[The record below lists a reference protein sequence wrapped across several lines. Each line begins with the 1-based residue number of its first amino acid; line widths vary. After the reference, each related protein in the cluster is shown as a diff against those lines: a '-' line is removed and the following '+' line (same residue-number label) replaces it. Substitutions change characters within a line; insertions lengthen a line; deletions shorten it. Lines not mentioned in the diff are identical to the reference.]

1 MVSNCFFRPSTDSP
15 TSDIETGSRGVR
27 KRRAAMT
34 MDSSMH
40 ERRLRNGKR
49 SQQAI
54 FNAPTSP
61 AKSDVSTSSNKR
73 RKGVQDADSET
84 PSAKRSC
91 NGSDNENT
99 NPVKDENDLYE
110 CDREN
115 CSKKY
120 KSISA
125 LRYHQSNNHNNDDSD
140 IKNNVKSVKTE
151 EPDYV
156 TPKSKSKGKSKAKKL
171 KVKTEVVSD
180 GDQDRSGTT
189 TPVEGHTEPRNITYQ
204 LSAQTSNDTTIV
216 TSHGSASNGI
226 VVNGAAPRVATATTV
241 NIPVA
246 TPQNGNVI
254 CVTSP
259 TSTPTKKSKSK
270 VEPEIRP
277 MKSLT
282 TLPTSLPVCLPVTL
296 SVPVTV
302 PASPVGIISG
312 GASLKPIQPRP
323 TVMGDPITSNPVIV
337 KVKDKKIKKKKSKDK
352 EKHVKD
358 LKNNGHETVA
368 SPENIQKEIDE
379 VKTTCDTVVKT
390 EENNNISNDDTS
402 NCNTTMPLSATTTPV
417 TNMLYDKASEQPSS
431 DKSKV
436 GITNNN
442 KSGKPPTT
450 AKENSKLAPS
460 PTKPLTLPSLPIG
473 VRHDSFIRIGKFA
486 YAADHNHH
494 QYLMNMDES
503 YRKQYETML
512 REHPHVPG
520 NAKPQDASLPRSS
533 SNTPTNSAKHSNIT
547 SLKPPQLISSYQSV
561 SIPNSTKIQ
570 TVKEEPF
577 DKSTAIKED
586 KSSGIL
592 YERQKEELQR
602 FYMFQQQRLL
612 EQKRKS
618 EKKMSQEHKPLNLS
632 SPSPRTEEKPISRD
646 SIKNEKEKNTS
657 MNLKQKEDKPD
668 IKSPKPGETPSGIPT
683 PYSYF
688 YPPGPLPPQSPYASP
703 FDPYRQPHHTTI
715 NYGTPPFSCPN
726 DPTLVSPS
734 HMNAKSHVEKPQGAH
749 AALER
754 LQKHASQYYKVT
766 ANTPIGATLPGGL
779 TQKIH
784 ELETSDALKTPPTPP
799 SEEKKTIEDDDKS
812 HDASQHLHHH
822 HTHHHTHVVR
832 PGFPLPYE
840 PYHGNTLIIIITHFY
855 YIIAYLYFLS

>member
-1 MVSNCFFRPSTDSP
+1 MTGLLLGMLLLSYRCDLKGVLLCIRIYNRHITQNWYPIVVFYRPSTDSP
-15 TSDIETGSRGVR
+15 TSDIENGTRGGR
-27 KRRAAMT
+27 KRRTAMN

-54 FNAPTSP
+54 FNAPPSP
-61 AKSDVSTSSNKR
+61 AKSDASTSSNKR
-73 RKGVQDADSET
+73 RKCVQDADSET
-84 PSAKRSC
+84 PSAKRSRI
-91 NGSDNENT
+91 GSDIENT
-99 NPVKDENDLYE
+99 KPMKDENYLFE

-125 LRYHQSNNHNNDDSD
+125 LRYHQSNNHNNDNSD
-140 IKNNVKSVKTE
+140 IINNVKSVKTE

-156 TPKSKSKGKSKAKKL
+156 TPKSKRKGKSKAKKL
-171 KVKTEVVSD
+171 KVKTEVVSE
-180 GDQDRSGTT
+180 GDQDRSNTT
-189 TPVEGHTEPRNITYQ
+189 TPVEGHTEPLNITYQ

-216 TSHGSASNGI
+216 TSPGSASNGT

-246 TPQNGNVI
+246 TPQNGNII
-254 CVTSP
+254 CVPSP
-259 TSTPTKKSKSK
+259 TSTHTKKSKSK
-270 VEPEIRP
+270 DEPEIRP

-282 TLPTSLPVCLPVTL
+282 TLPASLSLGLPVTL

-302 PASPVGIISG
+302 SASPVDIISG
-312 GASLKPIQPRP
+312 GSSLKPIQPRP
-323 TVMGDPITSNPVIV
+323 TVMGDPITSNPVIG

-358 LKNNGHETVA
+358 IKNNGHKTVA
-368 SPENIQKEIDE
+368 SPQNIQKEIDE
-379 VKTTCDTVVKT
+379 VKATCDTVVKT
-390 EENNNISNDDTS
+390 EENNNLSNDDTS

-417 TNMLYDKASEQPSS
+417 TNIIYDKASEQPSS

-436 GITNNN
+436 GVTNNN
-442 KSGKPPTT
+442 KSGKTPTT
-450 AKENSKLAPS
+450 ATENSK
-460 PTKPLTLPSLPIG
+460 LPSLPIG

-520 NAKPQDASLPRSS
+520 NAKPQDASPPRSS
-533 SNTPTNSAKHSNIT
+533 SSTPTNSAKHSNIT

-570 TVKEEPF
+570 TVKDEPF
-577 DKSTAIKED
+577 DKSTATKEE

-612 EQKRKS
+612 EQQRQS

-646 SIKNEKEKNTS
+646 SIKNEKEKKHQYESQT
-657 MNLKQKEDKPD
+657 
-668 IKSPKPGETPSGIPT
+668 
-683 PYSYF
+683 
-688 YPPGPLPPQSPYASP
+688 
-703 FDPYRQPHHTTI
+703 
-715 NYGTPPFSCPN
+715 
-726 DPTLVSPS
+726 
-734 HMNAKSHVEKPQGAH
+734 
-749 AALER
+749 ER
-754 LQKHASQYYKVT
+754 
-766 ANTPIGATLPGGL
+766 G
-779 TQKIH
+779 
-784 ELETSDALKTPPTPP
+784 
-799 SEEKKTIEDDDKS
+799 
-812 HDASQHLHHH
+812 
-822 HTHHHTHVVR
+822 
-832 PGFPLPYE
+832 
-840 PYHGNTLIIIITHFY
+840 
-855 YIIAYLYFLS
+855 